1 MMPSF
6 FKKTWRDSVQHK
18 GRTMMIL
25 FSISLCLIMIG
36 TILNT
41 SLQFTGA
48 LNHTK
53 EATNEADLT
62 VYTNSFTQDIN
73 TLLDR
78 VEGIK
83 KAETR
88 FQTNARIEIDGEP
101 KNFLLTS
108 LPQPNEGQIQKLNML
123 KQSGNE
129 GLYIEETTMQ
139 NFSISLD
146 EHVKAGAA
154 GDRLQ
159 EIRLG
164 GVIADYSQ
172 IPAAFSGQ
180 GYAYADQ
187 KTLKKLGI
195 QPSQNVIYIKSTGN
209 RDLKDISGEIESELK
224 KNEIYV
230 SRTVSEKQTD
240 DVRKAIVE
248 TVMILLLA
256 LGGISFILGII
267 LVSHLFYRMFS
278 QQTVELSVYKALGAT
293 KFYFFKQFSLTIILL
308 GSISWIVSLVISSS
322 LSSFFSA
329 ELMERLNF
337 AAVPYTFS
345 HEVGLLLG
353 GIAYVIPLCA
363 LIFPLW
369 KVLRI
374 PAARGLQRIS
384 GAAAMKTKKK
394 GSKYFSIGTLSFRQV
409 MTKKWQWAT
418 NVIMLSFGGAV
429 IIACIALYSSL
440 LGTIAQIQQFWD
452 YDLEWTIENPMS
464 QDELTQIT
472 QQANELKTAE
482 GWMIRNTEVM
492 NDQNGA
498 VHNARLVALKENTE
512 LIKPDFKGGR
522 WFQKENEVVVNQD
535 YADQIGKTIKP
546 RDQIWLKAAGQ
557 EKQWTISG
565 VIHGQLEGPAVYMD
579 FEDYRNWTSSDHVN
593 RLAVETNQ
601 ELKKAANE
609 LDGLFEKNGIAVQ
622 AFEKTEDRKERP
634 KQIIGMVVFAL
645 FSTGALFVV
654 IGVVNVM
661 TTMSVNVLERKKEI
675 GIIRSIGGSKWRV
688 YGLFLRE
695 GIIVSVISWAI
706 AVALSYPLYLFLS
719 KAIGQTLLNGSLQH
733 VFPMSGI
740 WIWFG
745 TSLVTGVISGYFSSR
760 KAVNQPLSE
769 LLVRSE

>member
-1 MMPSF
+1 MMPSY
-6 FKKTWRDSVQHK
+6 FKKAWRDSVQHK
-18 GRTMMIL
+18 GRTLMII
-25 FSISLCLIMIG
+25 FSISMCLIMIG
-36 TILNT
+36 TIINT
-41 SLQFTGA
+41 SLQFNQA
-48 LNHTK
+48 FNHTK
-53 EATNEADLT
+53 EVTKEADLT

-73 TLLDR
+73 PLLGR
-78 VEGIK
+78 IEGVE

-88 FQTNARIEIDGEP
+88 FQTNARIEIEGER

-108 LPQPNEGQIQKLNML
+108 LPESNEGQIQKVNML

-139 NFSISLD
+139 NFSMSLN

-159 EIRLG
+159 DIQLG

-172 IPAAFSGQ
+172 IPASFSGQ

-187 KTLKKLGI
+187 KTLMKLGI
-195 QPSQNVIYIKSTGN
+195 QPSQNMIYIKLTGQ
-209 RDLKDISGEIESELK
+209 RDIKDISREIESELK
-224 KNEIYV
+224 KDEIYV

-240 DVRKAIVE
+240 DVRKAVVE

-256 LGGISFILGII
+256 LGGISSILGII
-267 LVSHLFYRMFS
+267 LVSHLFNRMFS

-293 KFYFFKQFSLTIILL
+293 KLYFFKQFSFTIFML
-308 GSISWIVSLVISSS
+308 GTISWLASLLISWYVSSV
-322 LSSFFSA
+322 FSN
-329 ELMERLNF
+329 ELIERLNF
-337 AAVPYTFS
+337 TAVPYSFS
-345 HEVGLLLG
+345 LEIGLLLG
-353 GIAYVIPLCA
+353 LFAYVIPMIS
-363 LIFPLW
+363 LIVPIW
-369 KVLRI
+369 KVLRF

-384 GAAAMKTKKK
+384 GATAMKTKKK
-394 GSKYFSIGTLSFRQV
+394 GSRYFSIGILSFRQV

-418 NVIMLSFGGAV
+418 NVMMLSFGGAV

-452 YDLEWTIENPMS
+452 YDLEWTIENSMS
-464 QDELTQIT
+464 QAELTQIT

-482 GWMIRNTEVM
+482 GWMIRNTEVGH
-492 NDQNGA
+492 DQKEA

-512 LIKPDFKGGR
+512 LIKPDFKSGR
-522 WFQKENEVVVNQD
+522 WFHKENEVVVNQD
-535 YADQIGKTIKP
+535 IAEQMGKTIKP
-546 RDQIWLKAAGQ
+546 GDQIWLKAAGQ
-557 EKQWTISG
+557 EKQWEISG
-565 VIHGQLEGPAVYMD
+565 IIHGQLEGPAVYMD
-579 FEDYRNWTSSDHVN
+579 FEDYRKWTSSDHVN
-593 RLAVETNQ
+593 RLAVETTQ
-601 ELKKAANE
+601 EIKKAANE
-609 LDGLFEKNGIAVQ
+609 IDGLFEKNGIAVQ
-622 AFEKTEDRKERP
+622 AFEKSEDRKERP

-695 GIIVSVISWAI
+695 GILISVISWTF
-706 AVALSYPLYLFLS
+706 AVGLSYPLYLFLS

-733 VFPMSGI
+733 VFPLYGI
-740 WIWFG
+740 WMWFG
-745 TSLVTGVISGYFSSR
+745 ASLVTGAISGYFPSR